1 MSSYKVGRDVCGGA
15 ADSLLLTIACY
26 KRAGWTLQMLE
37 DSAEQF
43 WRSTPMA
50 EIEED
55 TDDGKRGGED
65 D

>member
-1 MSSYKVGRDVCGGA
+1 
-15 ADSLLLTIACY
+15 
-26 KRAGWTLQMLE
+26 MLE